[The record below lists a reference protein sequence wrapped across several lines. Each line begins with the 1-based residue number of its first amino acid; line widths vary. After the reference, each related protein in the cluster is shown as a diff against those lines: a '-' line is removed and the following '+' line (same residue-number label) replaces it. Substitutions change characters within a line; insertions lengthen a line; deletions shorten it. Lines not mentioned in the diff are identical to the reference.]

1 MDMSTLNMEFVPQ
14 DVGYDSS
21 LYSPMSSALSPLLSS
36 FESSPE
42 MTNLSLFSDAHGLPS
57 LTSPTRSSDLADSH
71 SSIDAEAY
79 PSPPKEG
86 SHKRTQSVV
95 AIDLDGVNE
104 DTGITEEQISGH
116 IVGPLAEN
124 NKYMCTYENC
134 KKLFGR
140 KENIRSHVQTHLGDR
155 QWRCNHCHKRFVRQH
170 DLKRHAKIHTGEK
183 SHKCLCGQ
191 PFLRRDAL
199 TRHRQRNMCAGGF
212 RVIEGNPQSP
222 SKRGRPKKRPEMED
236 RMKKAARTRQR
247 ILEKS
252 STSSVS
258 GSSDYSFPSPESCFR
273 ELTTSSEHSEEMV
286 SIEPFRNMDGL
297 SPEFM
302 EEFYEELQKH
312 SSPLSDLDSGSF
324 FGTDSNPFDISTKS
338 DCTPLWID

>member
-1 MDMSTLNMEFVPQ
+1 MSTLNMEFVPQ

-42 MTNLSLFSDAHGLPS
+42 MTNLSLFSNAHGLPS
-57 LTSPTRSSDLADSH
+57 LTSPTLSSDLTDSH
-71 SSIDAEAY
+71 SSFDAEAY

-86 SHKRTQSVV
+86 SHRRTQSVV
-95 AIDLDGVNE
+95 TIDLDGVNE
-104 DTGITEEQISGH
+104 DTGITEEQISGY
-116 IVGPLAEN
+116 IMGPLAEN

-183 SHKCLCGQ
+183 SHRCLCGQ

-212 RVIEGNPQSP
+212 GVVEGNPQSP

-236 RMKKAARTRQR
+236 RMQKAARTRQR

-273 ELTTSSEHSEEMV
+273 ELTTSSEHLEEMV

-312 SSPLSDLDSGSF
+312 SSPLSDLDSGSLF
-324 FGTDSNPFDISTKS
+324 ETDSNPFDISTKS
-338 DCTPLWID
+338 ACTPLWMD